1 MSICLESTINKEWP
15 LCAEIEGKDYC
26 FNTEVGDA
34 ILLFDADK
42 TPHWRNILICNNNER
57 VVQFFLHW
65 IPVNYTTKKTKSL
78 L

>member
-15 LCAEIEGKDYC
+15 LCAEIEGEEYC
-26 FNTEVGDA
+26 FNTSVGDG

-42 TPHWRNILICNNNER
+42 ITHWRDYLECSENER

-65 IPVNYTTKKTKSL
+65 KPSNYVAKKTKSL